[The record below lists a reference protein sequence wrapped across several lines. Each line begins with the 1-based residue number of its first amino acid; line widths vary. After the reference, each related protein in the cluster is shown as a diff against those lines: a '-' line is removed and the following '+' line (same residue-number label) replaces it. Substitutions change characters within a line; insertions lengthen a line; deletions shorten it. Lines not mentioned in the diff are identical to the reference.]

1 MAYELLKRHLETFRV
16 EFIFESTIK
25 LETESEKMIIQ
36 IKRHLSIYFVTNN
49 KLMIL
54 MKIICHRIRQI
65 ANIKIENNYYG
76 E

>member
-1 MAYELLKRHLETFRV
+1 MRQHKAPRRPQLKGIE
-16 EFIFESTIK
+16 IFESTIK